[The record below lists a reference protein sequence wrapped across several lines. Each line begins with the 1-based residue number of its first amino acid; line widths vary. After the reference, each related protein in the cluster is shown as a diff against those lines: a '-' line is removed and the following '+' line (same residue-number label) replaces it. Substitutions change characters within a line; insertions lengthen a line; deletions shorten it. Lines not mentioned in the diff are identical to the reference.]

1 MVKNFLIALKSLQQ
15 SKRAIQKT
23 AEATDDLIGNKIANK
38 TTSASTELHSKKSA
52 KELSNDGKEENVE
65 RATLKK
71 LYKSP
76 EER

>member
-1 MVKNFLIALKSLQQ
+1 MVKNLFIALKSLQQ

-23 AEATDDLIGNKIANK
+23 AEPTDDLIGNKIANK

-52 KELSNDGKEENVE
+52 KELSNDEKEENVE